1 MKQHGA
7 HQENTT
13 GIKLS
18 VLKSHFTIFLIQNF
32 VQNTK
37 NTCEYHL
44 YCWNHVC
51 KVNEWCLVDCFH
63 CKLRVSTQTMV
74 CNYCTAKF
82 KKFSACGR
90 LLMASWAIFCKS
102 KYLC

>member
-51 KVNEWCLVDCFH
+51 KVNEWCLANLGFQL
-63 CKLRVSTQTMV
+63 KQW
-74 CNYCTAKF
+74 Y
-82 KKFSACGR
+82 
-90 LLMASWAIFCKS
+90 AIIALQNSKS
-102 KYLC
+102 FLPVADF